1 MSKDRENVW
10 AGMSGTL
17 AGAVDCA
24 IVNLQCNNPRR
35 ALELLLEAQAQWD
48 KHLEELFQHQEE
60 LLSPRVIPSMV
71 QE

>member
-1 MSKDRENVW
+1 MSNDSANRW
-10 AGMSGTL
+10 ASMSGTL

-24 IVNLQCNNPRR
+24 IVYIQCNNVPR

-48 KHLEELFQHQEE
+48 QLLESNF
-60 LLSPRVIPSMV
+60 PRVIPTMV

>member
-1 MSKDRENVW
+1 MSNDTANRW
-10 AGMSGTL
+10 ASMSGTL

-24 IVNLQCNNPRR
+24 IINLQCNNVPR

-48 KHLEELFQHQEE
+48 RELEEL
-60 LLSPRVIPSMV
+60 LPLRVIPTMV